1 MPHRKITML
10 AVAVATAAFMAVGC
24 SNNEKTASNSTF
36 TQQNNNKTYARQY
49 TAAQQKANFYVC
61 FPQSKVFYEPESR
74 TWYWLQDQTW
84 FEGATMPQIASL
96 RWERPSIVS
105 CDDAPFFPGCTQNA
119 QFASQKNFKNQTT
132 MTRNSNSRYEGA
144 NTFTKQNAQQNQAQA
159 TANTNHGFAD

>member
-74 TWYWLQDQTW
+74 TWFWAQNGSW
-84 FEGATMPQIASL
+84 FEGKTMPQIASL

-105 CDDAPFFPGCTQNA
+105 CDAVPFYPGCTGTQTQVAVSKNQNA
-119 QFASQKNFKNQTT
+119 SLTKTKIRAASV
-132 MTRNSNSRYEGA
+132 
-144 NTFTKQNAQQNQAQA
+144 NTIRPHSKRAQQVQA
-159 TANTNHGFAD
+159 TANANNGFAD